1 MNKSSKHAID
11 LIFPLSVFFV
21 FVVSAIAVLVLSAN
35 IYKNT
40 TDISESNFEARTC
53 SSYVLEKV
61 RQSDT
66 AGSLS
71 AVNID
76 GTDCLVLEHA
86 KESKDDVSY
95 TTYIYEYEN
104 NLMELRL
111 MDGAEFYPSVGTEIA
126 PIDAF
131 EINQLHDN
139 LYKVTFTSDAGE
151 TYSINVG
158 ERSGR

>member
-1 MNKSSKHAID
+1 MNRTSRHAID
-11 LIFPLSVFFV
+11 LIFPISVFFV

-35 IYKNT
+35 IYKT
-40 TDISESNFEARTC
+40 TTSISESSFEARTA

-66 AGSLS
+66 IGAISTDT
-71 AVNID
+71 ID
-76 GTDCLVLEHA
+76 GSDCLILKHA
-86 KESKDDVSY
+86 KESPDDVSY
-95 TTYIYEYEN
+95 TTYIYEYDN

-111 MDGAEFYPSVGTEIA
+111 MEGADFDPSMGTEIT
-126 PIDAF
+126 PLNGF
-131 EINQLHDN
+131 EILLLQDN
-139 LYKVTFTSDAGE
+139 LYKITFTSDSDD